1 MPSGSWNR
9 TVLSPHGVMTGA
21 WTRVAPHA
29 SNRFIAASR
38 LGTWRV
44 SMPELSTIYDY
55 MRAHASL
62 LGARILQKYPA
73 LHQFDDPV
81 PPRIENLLRKPFP
94 AQTIAIMGLAK
105 RWREWRTGMVVAEC
119 GTGKTLISLRAIHVH
134 SEGRTSTSLAMVPP
148 HLVEKW
154 AREAFLTLP
163 RVRVFLIDDL
173 RNGGDEN
180 KSHGVNEVRLRH
192 GRIVREGFRT
202 TLSELRLRKE
212 SPSSRR
218 RWLSLCGRPSL
229 FIVGRERAK
238 LGYFWRHAYR
248 VPDSGPYVGCVVN
261 SDTGKPVIIDDS
273 RLTAGEFEKVK
284 IAETIETR
292 GEKSCR
298 PLHSPLW
305 QADSDKIRR
314 MAPIEFIGR
323 YMPAWFD
330 YAICDEIHQLAGD
343 TAQGNALG
351 TLASY
356 TDKIVGLTGTL
367 LGGYADDLFN
377 TLYRLEARKMK
388 ERGYEWGSPGRTGFI
403 QDYGVLETVTRIDPA
418 DNACSKA
425 KTTVT
430 VRRKP
435 GASPLLFGEFLMQ
448 LCAFVFLED
457 ISAELPPY
465 EESFVSMPMDER
477 MRIAYQALED
487 AIRKALKE
495 HKGNRSVLSTM
506 LNTLLLY
513 PDHPYGLGTL
523 YGSEF
528 DPELKRNVR
537 FIIAETRDLPAE
549 QLYSKERKLIE
560 EVKRELAEGHRCQVF
575 AVYTQKRDVTARL
588 ERILSNEGI
597 RTAVLRATVDT
608 AKREAWYARQIKE
621 GVQVVIS
628 HPKLVETG
636 LDLLDFPT
644 ILFYE
649 SGYSLHTLRQASRRS
664 WRIGQ
669 RRPVRVKFLCYEGT
683 MQTACLRLMGKKLLV
698 ALTMEGKFAGEGLQN
713 IDEDDDMLSSMARE
727 LVERNGI
734 GETAD
739 AVWKALNTE
748 HQKLFPGASRL
759 VDDSCSIEVPTSLL
773 TAQADPAA
781 LVEEVIAGDA
791 ALIFGQRPGSLSGRR
806 ARGRQTVAGQASLFE

>member
-1 MPSGSWNR
+1 
-9 TVLSPHGVMTGA
+9 
-21 WTRVAPHA
+21 
-29 SNRFIAASR
+29 
-38 LGTWRV
+38 
-44 SMPELSTIYDY
+44 MPELSTIYDY
-55 MRAHASL
+55 MRANASL
-62 LGARILQKYPA
+62 LGTRILQEYPA

-81 PPRIENLLRKPFP
+81 SPRIEGLLRKPFP
-94 AQTIAIMGLAK
+94 AQTIAIMGIAK
-105 RWREWRTGMVVAEC
+105 RWRQARTGMVIAEC
-119 GTGKTLISLRAIHVH
+119 GSGKTLISLGAIHVH
-134 SEGRTSTSLAMVPP
+134 SEGKPSTSLAMVPP

-163 RVRVFLIDDL
+163 GVRIFLIDDL

-180 KSHGVNEVRLRH
+180 KTHGLNEVRFRQ
-192 GRIVREGFRT
+192 GRMVREGFRT
-202 TLSELRLRKE
+202 SLSELRLRKE
-212 SPSSRR
+212 SSSSRK

-248 VPDSGPYVGCVVN
+248 VPRSGPYMGCVVN
-261 SDTGKPVIIDDS
+261 SDTGKPVIVDDS
-273 RLTAGEFEKVK
+273 RLTLAEFEKVK
-284 IAETIETR
+284 ISETIESR
-292 GEKSCR
+292 GDKSCR
-298 PLHSPLW
+298 PFHSPLW
-305 QADSDKIRR
+305 QADSAKIRR

-323 YMPAWFD
+323 YMPGWFD
-330 YAICDEIHQLAGD
+330 YTICDEIHQLAGD

-351 TLASY
+351 TLSSC
-356 TDKIVGLTGTL
+356 TERIVGLTGTL

-377 TLYRLEARKMK
+377 TLFRLEAGRMK
-388 ERGYEWGSPGRTGFI
+388 QHGYEWGTTGRSSFT
-403 QDYGVLETVTRIDPA
+403 QDYGVLETITKVEPT
-418 DNACSKA
+418 DNRCSKA
-425 KTTVT
+425 KTTSM

-465 EESFVSMPMDER
+465 EESYLAIPMDPL
-477 MRIAYQALED
+477 MMAAYRELED
-487 AIRKALKE
+487 SIRKALKE
-495 HKGNRSVLSTM
+495 HKGNPSVLSTM

-523 YGSEF
+523 YGKEF
-528 DPELKRNVR
+528 DQEVRRNVS
-537 FIIAETRDLPAE
+537 FVIAETRDLPEE

-560 EVKRELAEGHRCQVF
+560 EVKKELAEGRRCQVF
-575 AVYTQKRDVTARL
+575 AVYTQKHDVTARL
-588 ERILSNEGI
+588 QKILSNEGI
-597 RTAVLRATVDT
+597 RTAVLRASVDT
-608 AKREAWYARQIKE
+608 SKREAWYARQIKE

-649 SGYSLHTLRQASRRS
+649 AGYSLHTLRQASRRS

-713 IDEDDDMLSSMARE
+713 IDEDDDMLSAMARE

-739 AVWKALNTE
+739 AVWKSLNAE
-748 HQKLFPGASRL
+748 HQKLFPTTSRSNGDVSPTIAPGAQ
-759 VDDSCSIEVPTSLL
+759 P
-773 TAQADPAA
+773 DPAA
-781 LVEEVIAGDA
+781 LVEEAIAGDSV
-791 ALIFGQRPGSLSGRR
+791 LIFGQRPGSLSGRR
-806 ARGRQTVAGQASLFE
+806 SRAKPTIPEQATLFG

>member
-1 MPSGSWNR
+1 MHEP
-9 TVLSPHGVMTGA
+9 
-21 WTRVAPHA
+21 
-29 SNRFIAASR
+29 
-38 LGTWRV
+38 
-44 SMPELSTIYDY
+44 STIYDY

-62 LGARILQKYPA
+62 LGARILQDYPA
-73 LHQFDDPV
+73 LHQFDDQV
-81 PPRIENLLRKPFP
+81 SPRIEGLLRKPFP
-94 AQTIAIMGLAK
+94 AQTIAIMGLVK
-105 RWREWRTGMVVAEC
+105 RWEQARTGMVIAEC
-119 GTGKTLISLRAIHVH
+119 GTGKTLISLGAIHVH
-134 SEGRTSTSLAMVPP
+134 GKGKTFTSLAMVPP

-154 AREAFLTLP
+154 AREAFLTVP
-163 RVRVFLIDDL
+163 GIRVFLIDDL

-180 KSHGVNEVRLRH
+180 KSHGVNEVRFRQGH
-192 GRIVREGFRT
+192 IVREGLRT
-202 TLSELRLRKE
+202 SLSELRLRRE
-212 SPSSRR
+212 SSSSRK
-218 RWLSLCGRPSL
+218 RWQSLCGRPSL

-248 VPDSGPYVGCVVN
+248 VPRSGPYMGCVVN
-261 SDTGKPVIIDDS
+261 SDTGKPVFVDDS
-273 RLTAGEFEKVK
+273 RLTAAEFEKVK

-292 GEKSCR
+292 DDKSCR
-298 PLHSPLW
+298 QLHSPLW
-305 QADSDKIRR
+305 QTDSDKIPR

-323 YMPAWFD
+323 YMPKWFD
-330 YAICDEIHQLAGD
+330 YTICDEIHQLAGD

-351 TLASY
+351 TLASC
-356 TDKIVGLTGTL
+356 TDRIVGLTGTL

-377 TLYRLEARKMK
+377 TLFRLEAARMK
-388 ERGYEWGSPGRTGFI
+388 EHGYEWGTTGRSSFT
-403 QDYGVLETVTRIDPA
+403 QDYGVLETITKVEPA
-418 DNACSKA
+418 ENRCSKA
-425 KTTVT
+425 KSTST

-465 EESFVSMPMDER
+465 EESYLSVPMDAP
-477 MRIAYQALED
+477 MMAAYRELED
-487 AIRKALKE
+487 SIRKALKE
-495 HKGNRSVLSTM
+495 HRGNRSVLSTM

-523 YGSEF
+523 YGKEF
-528 DPELKRNVR
+528 DQELKRNVS
-537 FIIAETRDLPAE
+537 FIIAETRDLPE
-549 QLYSKERKLIE
+549 DQPYSKERRLIE
-560 EVKRELAEGHRCQVF
+560 EVKKELGEGRRCQVF
-575 AVYTQKRDVTARL
+575 AVYTQKHDVTARL
-588 ERILSNEGI
+588 QRILNNEGI
-597 RTAVLRATVDT
+597 RTAVLRASVDT
-608 AKREAWYARQIKE
+608 SKREVWYARQIKE

-669 RRPVRVKFLCYEGT
+669 TRPVRVKFLCYEGT

-713 IDEDDDMLSSMARE
+713 IDEDDDMLSAMARE

-748 HQKLFPGASRL
+748 HQKLFPATSRSDGD
-759 VDDSCSIEVPTSLL
+759 VSLL
-773 TAQADPAA
+773 EAPAVLPGVQPDPAA
-781 LVEEVIAGDA
+781 LVEEAIAGDSV
-791 ALIFGQRPGSLSGRR
+791 LIFGQRPGSLSGRR
-806 ARGRQTVAGQASLFE
+806 SRTKPTIPEQATLFG

>member
-1 MPSGSWNR
+1 MG
-9 TVLSPHGVMTGA
+9 
-21 WTRVAPHA
+21 
-29 SNRFIAASR
+29 
-38 LGTWRV
+38 
-44 SMPELSTIYDY
+44 ELTTIYDY
-55 MRAHASL
+55 MRSHAAL
-62 LGARILQKYPA
+62 LGERILLQFPA
-73 LHQFDDPV
+73 LHQVDDPLS
-81 PPRIENLLRKPFP
+81 PRIEGLLRMPFP
-94 AQTIAIMGLAK
+94 AQAIAIMGLAK
-105 RWREWRTGMVVAEC
+105 RWQKARTGMVVAEC
-119 GTGKTLISLRAIHVH
+119 GTGKTLISLGAIHVH
-134 SEGRTSTSLAMVPP
+134 SEGKPFTALAMVPP

-163 RVRVFLIDDL
+163 GVRVFIIDDL

-180 KSHGVNEVRLRH
+180 KYHGVNEVRLRH
-192 GRIVREGFRT
+192 GRTIREGLST
-202 TLSELRLRKE
+202 TLSELRLRRE
-212 SPSSRR
+212 STGSRK

-248 VPDSGPYVGCVVN
+248 IPRSGPYLGCVVN
-261 SDTGKPVIIDDS
+261 SDTGKPVIVDDS
-273 RLTAGEFEKVK
+273 RLTAAEFGKVK
-284 IAETIETR
+284 ITETIETR
-292 GEKSCR
+292 GDERCR
-298 PLHSPLW
+298 PFHSPLW
-305 QADSDKIRR
+305 QADADKIRR

-323 YMPAWFD
+323 YMPGWFD
-330 YAICDEIHQLAGD
+330 YAVCDEIHQLAGD

-351 TLASY
+351 TLSSC
-356 TDKIVGLTGTL
+356 TDRIVGLTGTL

-377 TLYRLEARKMK
+377 TLFRLEAAGMK
-388 ERGYEWGSPGRTGFI
+388 EHGYEWGTTGRSAFM
-403 QDYGVLETVTRIDPA
+403 QDYGVLETVTKVEPEENR
-418 DNACSKA
+418 CSKA
-425 KTTVT
+425 KTTSM

-457 ISAELPPY
+457 ISGELPAY
-465 EESFVSMPMDER
+465 EEDYVSVAMDPLLMATYRE
-477 MRIAYQALED
+477 LED

-495 HKGNRSVLSTM
+495 HRGNRSVLSTM

-523 YGSEF
+523 YGKEF
-528 DPELKRNVR
+528 DQELKRNVR
-537 FIIAETRDLPAE
+537 FVIAETRDLPE
-549 QLYSKERKLIE
+549 DQLYAKERKLIGE
-560 EVKRELAEGHRCQVF
+560 IKKELAEGRRCQVF
-575 AVYTQKRDVTARL
+575 AVYTQKHDVTARL
-588 ERILSNEGI
+588 ERVLSNEGI
-597 RTAVLRATVDT
+597 RTAVLRASVDSS
-608 AKREAWYARQIKE
+608 KRETWYARQIKE

-669 RRPVRVKFLCYEGT
+669 RRPVRVKFLCCEGT

-713 IDEDDDMLSSMARE
+713 IDEDDDMLSAMARE

-739 AVWKALNTE
+739 AVWKALNRE
-748 HQKLFPGASRL
+748 HQKLFPATSRSNGDL
-759 VDDSCSIEVPTSLL
+759 GLTDIPTVLAGTQSDSREP
-773 TAQADPAA
+773 
-781 LVEEVIAGDA
+781 VEEAIPGGSI
-791 ALIFGQRPGSLSGRR
+791 LIFGQRPGSLGRR
-806 ARGRQTVAGQASLFE
+806 RSRNRAVPEQASLFNLS

>member
-1 MPSGSWNR
+1 MS
-9 TVLSPHGVMTGA
+9 
-21 WTRVAPHA
+21 
-29 SNRFIAASR
+29 
-38 LGTWRV
+38 
-44 SMPELSTIYDY
+44 ELCTIYDY
-55 MRAHASL
+55 MRAHAAIL
-62 LGARILQKYPA
+62 RDRIFREYPA

-81 PPRIENLLRKPFP
+81 SPRIKDLLRKPFP

-105 RWREWRTGMVVAEC
+105 RWQKARTGMVIAEC
-119 GTGKTLISLRAIHVH
+119 GTGKTLISLGAIHVH
-134 SEGRTSTSLAMVPP
+134 SDGNPFTALAMVPP
-148 HLVEKW
+148 HLAEKW
-154 AREAFLTLP
+154 ARETFLTLP
-163 RVRVFLIDDL
+163 GVRVFLIDDL

-180 KSHGVNEVRLRH
+180 KFHGVNEVRLRQ
-192 GRIVREGFRT
+192 GRIVREGLHT
-202 TLSELRLRKE
+202 TLSELRLRKD
-212 SPSSRR
+212 SPSSRK
-218 RWLSLCGRPSL
+218 RWQSLCGRPSL

-238 LGYFWRHAYR
+238 PGYFWRHAYR
-248 VPDSGPYVGCVVN
+248 VPRSGPYIGCVVN
-261 SDTGKPVIIDDS
+261 SDTGLPVIVDDS

-292 GEKSCR
+292 EGKSCR
-298 PLHSPLW
+298 PIHSPLW
-305 QADSDKIRR
+305 QADPDKIRR

-323 YMPAWFD
+323 YMPEWFD

-351 TLASY
+351 TLASC
-356 TDKIVGLTGTL
+356 TDRIVGLTGTL

-377 TLYRLEARKMK
+377 TLFRLEAARMK
-388 ERGYEWGSPGRTGFI
+388 EHGYEWGTTGRSSFT
-403 QDYGVLETVTRIDPA
+403 QDYGVLETITKVEPT
-418 DNACSKA
+418 DNRCSKA
-425 KTTVT
+425 KTTST

-457 ISAELPPY
+457 ISGELPAY
-465 EESFVSMPMDER
+465 GESYVSVPMDPL
-477 MRIAYQALED
+477 MMAAYRELED
-487 AIRKALKE
+487 AIRQALKE

-523 YGSEF
+523 YGAEF
-528 DPELKRNVR
+528 DSELKRKVP
-537 FIIAETRDLPAE
+537 FVIAKTLDLPEDA
-549 QLYSKERKLIE
+549 LYSKERRLIE
-560 EVKRELAEGHRCQVF
+560 EIKKELAEGRRCQLF
-575 AVYTQKRDVTARL
+575 AVYTQKHDVTARL
-588 ERILSNEGI
+588 ERILTNEGI
-597 RTAVLRATVDT
+597 RTAVLRASVDT
-608 AKREAWYARQIKE
+608 SKREAWYARQIKE
-621 GVQVVIS
+621 GVEVVIS
-628 HPKLVETG
+628 HHKLVETG

-644 ILFYE
+644 IIFYE

-713 IDEDDDMLSSMARE
+713 IDEDDDMLSAMARE

-748 HQKLFPGASRL
+748 HQKLFPSASRSDGDVTL
-759 VDDSCSIEVPTSLL
+759 VET
-773 TAQADPAA
+773 PAA
-781 LVEEVIAGDA
+781 VQGAQPDAASLVEEAIDQGSV
-791 ALIFGQRPGSLSGRR
+791 LIFGRRSGSRSGRR
-806 ARGRQTVAGQASLFE
+806 PRGKPSIPEQASLFG